1 MVKNTVGNVVEKMLE
16 NSVELYPPTNPY
28 DDGFLDTGDGNR
40 IYYEQL
46 GNPQG
51 KPALSV
57 HGGPGAGAP
66 QRPVRVWDPEC
77 YRLIRFDQRNCGR
90 STPHASDPTVDMTLN
105 TTQHLIDD
113 MERLREHL
121 GIERWLLAGGSWGS
135 TLILAYAQQHPERV
149 TEISLAAVTTA
160 SRNEIDWLY
169 RGAGRFYPEAWDRFR
184 DGVPEDERDGDL
196 LAAYARLMENPDRA
210 IREKAAADWLAW
222 EDAVISNEPN
232 GVPNMYSNREVDAR
246 IAFVRICAHF
256 FSNGAW
262 LTEDQLLR
270 NAHKL
275 AGIPGVLVH
284 GRHDMGCPVQTVWEL
299 AKAWPDA
306 RLHIIEDSG
315 HAGSEAMQRT
325 SRAGIE
331 EFKHR

>member
-1 MVKNTVGNVVEKMLE
+1 MVD
-16 NSVELYPPTNPY
+16 LYQPTYPY
-28 DDGFLDTGDGNR
+28 DHGFLDTGDGNR
-40 IYYEQL
+40 VYYEQL
-46 GNPQG
+46 GNPAG
-51 KPALSV
+51 KPAVHV
-57 HGGPGAGAP
+57 HGGPGSGTA
-66 QRPVRVWDPEC
+66 QRPTRAWDPER

-90 STPHASDPTVDMTLN
+90 STPHAADPAADMSLN

-121 GIERWLLAGGSWGS
+121 GIDKWLVNGASWGS
-135 TLILAYAQQHPERV
+135 TLGLAYAQQHPERV
-149 TEISLAAVTTA
+149 TEIVIQAVTTSSPA
-160 SRNEIDWLY
+160 ELDWLY

-196 LAAYARLMENPDRA
+196 LPAYARLMENPDRA

-232 GVPNMYSNREVDAR
+232 GTPGMYSDREGDAR
-246 IAFVRICAHF
+246 IAFVRICSHI

-262 LTEDQLLR
+262 LEKDQILR

-284 GRHDMGCPVQTVWEL
+284 GRHDMGGPPQTAWKL

-306 RLHIIEDSG
+306 RLHNFDDSG
-315 HAGSEAMQRT
+315 HVGSEAMKRVV
-325 SRAGIE
+325 RAALE
-331 EFKHR
+331 EFKNR

>member
-1 MVKNTVGNVVEKMLE
+1 MVD
-16 NSVELYPPTNPY
+16 LYPPTSPY
-28 DDGFLDTGDGNR
+28 DTGFLDTGDGNR

-46 GNPQG
+46 GNPAG
-51 KPALSV
+51 KPALTV

-66 QRPVRVWDPEC
+66 RRPMRGWDPDC
-77 YRLIRFDQRNCGR
+77 YRVIRFDQRNCGR
-90 STPHASDPTVDMTLN
+90 STPHASDPAADMSLN
-105 TTQHLIDD
+105 TTWHLVED

-121 GIERWLLAGGSWGS
+121 GVDRWLLNGGSWGV
-135 TLILAYAQQHPERV
+135 TLILAYAQRHPERV
-149 TEISLAAVTTA
+149 SEIVVPAVTTSSPA
-160 SRNEIDWLY
+160 EIDWLY

-196 LAAYARLMENPDRA
+196 LVAYSRLMENPDRA
-210 IREKAAADWLAW
+210 VRAKAAADWLAW

-232 GVPNMYSNREVDAR
+232 GVPGMYSDREADAQ

-256 FSNGAW
+256 FSNRAW
-262 LTEDQLLR
+262 LAEDQLLR

-284 GRHDMGCPVQTVWEL
+284 GRHDMGCPVQTAWEL
-299 AKAWPDA
+299 AKAWPGA

-315 HAGSEAMQRT
+315 HGGSDTLART
-325 SRAGIE
+325 TRAAIE
-331 EFKHR
+331 EFKNR